1 MSEQQQKR
9 PTKRSPRKRPG
20 KKPSPKQA
28 ARALRT
34 AERTARALELR
45 RKGMSL
51 RAIGEQLG
59 CDHKTALR
67 RIDAALDEIRRS
79 TQDDAARLV
88 ELELLRMDR
97 MIEKLERGL
106 ESDDNESVARAVRE
120 LIRVSQSRRR
130 LLGLDQPT
138 KVKVEGRI
146 DSFVGWSDEELEHFN
161 ATGEKPE
168 RFRAD

>member
-1 MSEQQQKR
+1 MTEQQQKR
-9 PTKRSPRKRPG
+9 PMKRSPRKRPG

-45 RKGMSL
+45 RQGMSL
-51 RAIGEQLG
+51 RAIGEALG
-59 CDHKTALR
+59 CDHKTAQR

-88 ELELLRMDR
+88 ELELVRMDR
-97 MIEKLERGL
+97 MLEKLEAGL
-106 ESDDNESVARAVRE
+106 NAEDHETVARSVRE
-120 LIRVSQSRRR
+120 LLRVSQSRRR

-146 DSFVGWSDEELEHFN
+146 DSFAGWSDEELERFTE
-161 ATGEKPE
+161 TGEKPE
-168 RFRAD
+168 RFRAG